1 MIRPLLELTVVNGYV
16 TLEQNESLQL
26 FCSCLSLSSVL
37 SLQIDSLPLTTPLSF
52 YWSSLYDPKCL
63 PSDNSLRS
71 LSSIQGTICTINQPH
86 IATPE
91 LLFMLLHQAINRGLC
106 IAGIRLVFQNVS
118 SSTLPQ
124 DSSHTATLAIA
135 FRGTNAIQHVMDIVG
150 PDDHQLAKVTDP
162 ESISAIFSHKGDI
175 KPLISCLHSHFW
187 AGLEIAKWFGG
198 RACAETG
205 SILGVSDPLTR
216 LERRKRQ
223 KVRFS
228 ESESEDFILPAP
240 LLQSTSLPDDITFP
254 PLVSNVPG
262 LVVYSY
268 SKLLFVVSPFVP
280 PVYYATMFQSINE
293 SGFDVICIKRV
304 RLNAKRATALK
315 MSSTTSHYFTPSSAP
330 SSPDVNTLLPFSTS
344 VKNLVDNS
352 KSQNPPLP
360 SVVFVLG
367 KESAHV
373 HSISL
378 VKKATSNLQ
387 AAVASSPTDNGP
399 SVPSQPEALF
409 YAVKYEEDFLK
420 VLGSFAYTPTHSST
434 EKSCGSQLLSQ
445 LIKEEICVVSLI
457 GSQSTS
463 RCVQLMGSLLNPSS
477 LQESVIYGP
486 IELIGIKLIPELTR
500 FHAKQIPS
508 SDRLLYQ
515 DAVDH
520 ITGKVTLLLVFRG
533 INVNERVSKVL
544 ENTGTHQGRPS
555 GMLRPSSEA
564 FESFCTLNLAS
575 GFEIASLFFIDKEL
589 FSDSTNWALVNH
601 VPLSWCNDCAILSS
615 LVDNPEKLL
624 TMFTIPVDH
633 IRYVDRVDLYK

>member
-1 MIRPLLELTVVNGYV
+1 MIRPLLDLTIVNGYV
-16 TLEQNESLQL
+16 SLEQNESLQS
-26 FCSCLSLSSVL
+26 FCSSLPLSSVI
-37 SLQIDSLPLTTPLSF
+37 SLQIDSLAFTTPLSF
-52 YWSSLYDPKCL
+52 YWSSLYNPKCL

-71 LSSIQGTICTINQPH
+71 LSSVQVTVCAVNQPY

-91 LLFMLLHQAINRGLC
+91 LLFSLLHQAINRGLC
-106 IAGIRLVFQNVS
+106 IAGIRLAFQNVS
-118 SSTLPQ
+118 GT
-124 DSSHTATLAIA
+124 DSNHTATLAIA
-135 FRGTNAIQHVMDIVG
+135 FRGTNAIQHAMDIVG

-162 ESISAIFSHKGDI
+162 ESLSAIFSDEGNS
-175 KPLISCLHSHFW
+175 KPMISCLHSHFW

-198 RACAETG
+198 RACVETG
-205 SILGVSDPLTR
+205 SILGVSDAVTR

-223 KVRFS
+223 RVRFS
-228 ESESEDFILPAP
+228 ESESEDVILPP
-240 LLQSTSLPDDITFP
+240 LLQSTSLPDDIAFP

-262 LVVYSY
+262 LIAYSY
-268 SKLLFVVSPFVP
+268 SKVLFVVSPFIP
-280 PVYYATMFQSINE
+280 PVHYATMFQSINE
-293 SGFDVICIKRV
+293 CGFDIICIKRV
-304 RLNAKRATALK
+304 RLNTKRATALK

-330 SSPDVNTLLPFSTS
+330 SSPDVNSSLPFSTS
-344 VKNLVDNS
+344 VKNPVDDS
-352 KSQNPPLP
+352 KSQHPPLP

-387 AAVASSPTDNGP
+387 AAVASSPSDEPT
-399 SVPSQPEALF
+399 VIPSQPEALF
-409 YAVKYEEDFLK
+409 YTVKYEEDFLK

-463 RCVQLMGSLLNPSS
+463 RCVQLMGSVLNPGG
-477 LQESVIYGP
+477 LQESKIYGP

-508 SDRLLYQ
+508 SGTLLYQ

-533 INVNERVSKVL
+533 INVNERVSKGL
-544 ENTGTHQGRPS
+544 ENTKRGSS
-555 GMLRPSSEA
+555 GLLRPSSEA
-564 FESFCTLNLAS
+564 FESFCTLKLAS
-575 GFEIASLFFIDKEL
+575 GFEMASLFFIDKEL

-601 VPLSWCNDCAILSS
+601 VPISWCNDCTILSS
-615 LVDNPEKLL
+615 LADNPENLL
-624 TMFTIPVDH
+624 SMFTIPVDH
-633 IRYVDRVDLYK
+633 IRYVMLIVLVLI